1 MIQHNKSYS
10 NKVKLFFDNT
20 DNYLKNNYNIFL
32 RKNIIKTLIG
42 SKKGRSI
49 LDVGCGNGE
58 LSINYLIDNEV
69 DFFDLSKSMLD
80 IIKNKLKNKEL
91 EKSRFIN
98 GEFLVHNFD
107 KKYDA
112 IIIIGVLAH
121 VDSIESVVKKASRL
135 LNKDG
140 TVIFQITNNSN
151 IMGKLLIFYYNFISK
166 IKNTHL
172 LNSIKLKDFLNTLDN
187 CEMKVEEFISY
198 SSLLPGMGKLS
209 PKLQK
214 FFQKKT
220 LKNYVSIFGSE
231 VFIKVR
237 NKQ

>member
-1 MIQHNKSYS
+1 MIENNKNHS

-20 DNYLKNNYNIFL
+20 DNYLKDNYNIFL

-42 SKKGRSI
+42 SKKGMSI

-69 DFFDLSKSMLD
+69 DFFDLSKNMLD
-80 IIKNKLKNKEL
+80 VIKNKLKNKEL
-91 EKSRFIN
+91 EKSCFIN
-98 GEFLVHNFD
+98 GNFNVHNFD
-107 KKYDA
+107 KKYDV

-121 VDSIESVVKKASRL
+121 VNSIESVVKKSSRL
-135 LNKDG
+135 LNKNG
-140 TVIFQITNNSN
+140 SVIFQITNQSN

-166 IKNTHL
+166 IKNTHF
-172 LNSIKLKDFLNTLDN
+172 LNSIKLRDFLNTLDN
-187 CEMKVEEFISY
+187 CEMKVEDFISY
-198 SSLLPGMGKLS
+198 CSLLPGMGKLS

-214 FFQKKT
+214 SFQKKT

-237 NKQ
+237 NK